1 MNINQFVTFKTLSLR
16 PHWIQYIINEFIIII
31 LTVILFILSQY
42 GGAIWGRGHF
52 TYYEYMIWPC
62 GAMVLYLTCK
72 FIYMFRMVYV
82 ITPEQI
88 ILLKG
93 VLSYSTDYVELYR
106 VVDYKQYRT
115 FWQQVFGLK
124 DVIIY
129 SGDRNNPKVIMTG
142 VRENVDVVSEI
153 RMRVEFNK
161 KRRGIYEF
169 TNQS

>member
-1 MNINQFVTFKTLSLR
+1 
-16 PHWIQYIINEFIIII
+16 
-31 LTVILFILSQY
+31 
-42 GGAIWGRGHF
+42 
-52 TYYEYMIWPC
+52 
-62 GAMVLYLTCK
+62 MVLYLTCK